1 MCPVHRRRRWSKTL
15 AIFLW
20 WADCE
25 RQCETCIAVGTGSAV
40 ILKAC
45 HVSSPSQWEAQGSGA
60 RLTTPRG
67 FICYACARS
76 DQLRLS
82 GADRNRSS
90 MKGLAV
96 GTNVASESAI
106 SASSSANTVPIHFT
120 RAQIQQARLAC
131 SLTSH
136 VLGKRVG
143 SKKACHTY
151 R

>member
-25 RQCETCIAVGTGSAV
+25 RHCETCIAVGTGSAV

-45 HVSSPSQWEAQGSGA
+45 HASSPSQWEAQGSGA

-106 SASSSANTVPIHFT
+106 LASSSSCMFFDIPCA
-120 RAQIQQARLAC
+120 RQAGWIQE
-131 SLTSH
+131 SLSH
-136 VLGKRVG
+136 LPLTMAA
-143 SKKACHTY
+143 SKG
-151 R
+151 